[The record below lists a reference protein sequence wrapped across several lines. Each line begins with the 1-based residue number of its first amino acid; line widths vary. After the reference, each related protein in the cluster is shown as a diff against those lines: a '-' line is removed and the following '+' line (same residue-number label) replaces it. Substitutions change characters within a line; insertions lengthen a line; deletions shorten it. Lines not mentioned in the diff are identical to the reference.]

1 MNKEL
6 PKVFRN
12 NLNKDFNNNNK
23 FFYGKYE
30 PKEDI
35 KDDRTVKQ
43 KINEVF
49 SAPNYVYKANVKIV
63 LKDKTIDKKIIGRNK
78 DYIITMDNDLIP
90 IRDIIDIKAEKK

>member
-12 NLNKDFNNNNK
+12 NFNKTFNNNDK

-30 PKEDI
+30 SREEQ
-35 KDDRTVKQ
+35 KDNRTVMQ

-63 LKDKTIDKKIIGRNK
+63 LKDKTIEKKIIGRNK
-78 DYIITMDNDLIP
+78 DYIITMDNDLIL
-90 IRDIIDIKAEKK
+90 IKDIIDIKAERK